1 MSEYDTDILIW
12 SERQSEFLKRLA
24 AGPAANNNEIDWP
37 NIIEEIEAVGR
48 SELRAVESLLF
59 QALAH
64 MLKAEAW
71 PLSDAVLHWQAEAR
85 GFRAQARRAY
95 TPSMA
100 QRIDL
105 AGLYLDAL
113 RALPEK
119 LDGQAPLPVPAE
131 CPITLDQIL
140 AD

>member
-1 MSEYDTDILIW
+1 MGDYDTDILIW
-12 SERQSEFLKRLA
+12 SEHQAELLKRLA
-24 AGPAANNNEIDWP
+24 DGPAANNNQIDWP

-59 QALAH
+59 QAFVH

-100 QRIDL
+100 HRIDL
-105 AGLYLDAL
+105 VGLYQDAL
-113 RALPEK
+113 KALPEK
-119 LDGQAPLPVPAE
+119 LDGQDPLPVPAE
-131 CPITLDQIL
+131 CPVTLDQML
-140 AD
+140 AG